1 MKLDA
6 DRPKVLIVG
15 GGIGGVATALACA
28 RRGIT
33 ATVIERAA
41 ELAEIGAGLQLGP
54 NGVRIL
60 RGLDV
65 LDVVER
71 TAVAPRRA
79 VMLDVNSGEE
89 IYSLEFDDAFVERFG
104 ARYTV
109 MHRGD
114 LFATLLAAA
123 RATGLVEVIPGKQVV
138 AVEQDEDG
146 ATAQCADGTTYTGA
160 VLVGADGLN
169 STVRKALIGDGEPL
183 VSDYVIYRGPGP
195 RPEGVEDAVMLYTGD
210 RHHLMQYPM
219 QGGEMLNRVMS
230 FKSVRGTPGSDA
242 WGAPEELFET
252 FADSCDYVRGALAE
266 MDTSKRWFL
275 CDRAPTSGWSQ
286 GRMTLLGDAA
296 HAMRQYLA
304 QGAVQ
309 ALEDAVAFS
318 ASMSDHADDPIG
330 ALKSY
335 EAVRYPRVAAVQRNT
350 RFFGELTHLGGV
362 AAALRNYIFSQLPA
376 GDFRFLDW
384 LYGVD
389 APPPVEAPSWLDLYD
404 PATAHTGREASV

>member
-1 MKLDA
+1 MTS
-6 DRPKVLIVG
+6 DRATVLIVG

-33 ATVIERAA
+33 ARVLERAS

-71 TAVAPRRA
+71 TAVVPRRA
-79 VMLDVNSGEE
+79 VMLDVNTGAE
-89 IYSLEFDDAFVERFG
+89 IYSLAFDDTFVARFRE
-104 ARYTV
+104 RYTV

-123 RATGLVEVIPGKQVV
+123 RETGRVEVLPGKEVV
-138 AVEQDEDG
+138 AVEQDDDG
-146 ATAQCADGTTYTGA
+146 ATAHCADGTSYRGDL
-160 VLVGADGLN
+160 LVGADGLH
-169 STVRKALIGDGEPL
+169 SAVRRTVIGDAAPL
-183 VSDYVIYRGPGP
+183 ASDYVVYRGPGP
-195 RPEGVEDAVMLYTGD
+195 RPAGIEDAVMLYTGD

-230 FKSVRGTPGSDA
+230 FKSVRGAPGDDA
-242 WGAPEELFET
+242 WGTPDELFET

-275 CDRAPTSGWSQ
+275 CDREPTPGWSQ
-286 GRMTLLGDAA
+286 GRITLLGDAA

-309 ALEDAVAFS
+309 ALEDAVALGQCV
-318 ASMSDHADDPIG
+318 ADQADDPVR

-335 EAVRYPRVAAVQRNT
+335 EALRYPRVSAVQRNT

-362 AAALRNYIFSQLPA
+362 AATLRNYIFSQLPA

-389 APPPVEAPSWLDLYD
+389 APPPVEPPSWLDLYD
-404 PATAHTGREASV
+404 TPGAVPA